1 MTLDCIPS
9 KEVSQPDV
17 SALEIA
23 ANEYTEDVPRAA
35 DNNLKLFWLQVRYK
49 RVNICKSQKEE
60 KTDIRAW

>member
-35 DNNLKLFWLQVRYK
+35 DNNLKLFWPQVRYK

>member
-23 ANEYTEDVPRAA
+23 VNEYTEDVPRAA

>member
-1 MTLDCIPS
+1 MTLHCIPS

-23 ANEYTEDVPRAA
+23 ANEYIEDVPRAA
-35 DNNLKLFWLQVRYK
+35 NNNLKLFWLQVRYK

-60 KTDIRAW
+60 KTDIGAW

>member
-49 RVNICKSQKEE
+49 RV
-60 KTDIRAW
+60 T